1 MLIQFGILKIKLIIP
16 IIFPFFLK
24 LRRIVRTKNKINSY
38 VFRGF
43 NDFLSLTIFGIF
55 YLIVKFRTK
64 ATKDIIEKQT
74 IKKQQEL
81 SSVNEINGN
90 KQIFIN
96 SIAQIEN
103 DNLKKQKK
111 QEKKQFLFILL
122 ISGLQ
127 LITVVIKSVWRI
139 KLNDVLRL
147 NSQALI
153 QIIFLITFSV
163 CILGFSIYSHQI
175 FSIIIILICLL
186 IFFFESI
193 IYHKV
198 GFTDIIL
205 GILYYISIQAF
216 YCLSDVLGKKY
227 LNTYLD
233 NLYLFLFKIGIIGL
247 IPLIIF
253 GFLTLIVD
261 VNEKYHLFQFFSK
274 IDFWIFL
281 LDLFFSCLF
290 ELGLWLTIYY
300 FSPCHYIIYESIA
313 NFLEIILAKVNG
325 IEGIFSRGEII
336 TFYILYP
343 VFILGTIVFNEII
356 ILNFWGLNYNTKKE
370 IMKRET
376 IDGAFQGNNNLDDN
390 IEHDNYNFSLKNDE
404 YNL

>member
-1 MLIQFGILKIKLIIP
+1 MLIQFGILQIKLIIP
-16 IIFPFFLK
+16 FIFPFFLK
-24 LRRIVRTKNKINSY
+24 LRRIVRSKNKINSY

-43 NDFLSLTIFGIF
+43 NDFLSLTILGTF
-55 YLIVKFRTK
+55 YLFIIFRGKSSKEITQ
-64 ATKDIIEKQT
+64 KDT
-74 IKKQQEL
+74 IKDQQEL
-81 SSVNEINGN
+81 NSLNELNDN
-90 KQIFIN
+90 KEIFMN
-96 SIAQIEN
+96 SIMQIEN
-103 DNLKKQKK
+103 DKLKKEKKLKKK
-111 QEKKQFLFILL
+111 QLLFALL

-127 LITVVIKSVWRI
+127 LITVIIKSVWTL

-163 CILGFSIYSHQI
+163 SILGFSIYSHQT

-376 IDGAFQGNNNLDDN
+376 IDGAIQGNNNLDDN
-390 IEHDNYNFSLKNDE
+390 IEDDNYNFTLKNDE
-404 YNL
+404 HNL

>member
-147 NSQALI
+147 NTQALI
-153 QIIFLITFSV
+153 QIICLITFSV
-163 CILGFSIYSHQI
+163 FILGLSIYSHQI
-175 FSIIIILICLL
+175 FSIIIILICLF
-186 IFFFESI
+186 IFFIESI
-193 IYHKV
+193 VYHKV
-198 GFTDIIL
+198 GITDIIK
-205 GILYYISIQAF
+205 GIFYYISIQLF
-216 YCLSDVLGKKY
+216 YCLSDVQGKKY
-227 LNTYLD
+227 LNTYMD
-233 NLYLFLFKIGIIGL
+233 NLYIFLFKIGIIGVFP
-247 IPLIIF
+247 IIIF
-253 GFLTLIVD
+253 G
-261 VNEKYHLFQFFSK
+261 
-274 IDFWIFL
+274 
-281 LDLFFSCLF
+281 
-290 ELGLWLTIYY
+290 
-300 FSPCHYIIYESIA
+300 
-313 NFLEIILAKVNG
+313 
-325 IEGIFSRGEII
+325 II
-336 TFYILYP
+336 TLMI
-343 VFILGTIVFNEII
+343 N
-356 ILNFWGLNYNTKKE
+356 
-370 IMKRET
+370 
-376 IDGAFQGNNNLDDN
+376 IDG
-390 IEHDNYNFSLKNDE
+390 K
-404 YNL
+404 